1 MVAPISTVTSAW
13 KTFQSKT
20 GGIKPPKTEAEYEAL
35 LELMQDLT
43 NRYNCNKEPYAS
55 LFDLIAR
62 YMHEW
67 ELDNEPEL
75 KLMHLEPFERLRFLM
90 ERRNISQTALAKE
103 GIVAQSNLSN
113 ILSGT
118 EHVKVKFIFVKTVH
132 GLYQQFLD
140 LVFLIRDRYTHT
152 DWCEWTKHNT
162 RRSPEVKFWLLFCSL
177 KKSYKAWKKSE
188 D

>member
-43 NRYNCNKEPYAS
+43 DRYNCNKEPYAS

-90 ERRNISQTALAKE
+90 DRRNISQTALAKE

-113 ILSGT
+113 ILSG
-118 EHVKVKFIFVKTVH
+118 KVGISKDVAKRLAKYFGVSVETFI
-132 GLYQQFLD
+132 
-140 LVFLIRDRYTHT
+140 
-152 DWCEWTKHNT
+152 
-162 RRSPEVKFWLLFCSL
+162 
-177 KKSYKAWKKSE
+177 
-188 D
+188 

>member
-1 MVAPISTVTSAW
+1 MKKAAKYKDSRLNALMGQPEEIVRVRS
-13 KTFQSKT
+13 
-20 GGIKPPKTEAEYEAL
+20 PKSRKVLTDIYDHWQALNQNGLKRPESEAEYLVL

-43 NRYNCNKEPYAS
+43 DRYNCNKELYAS

-113 ILSGT
+113 ILSGKIGISKDVAKRLAKYFGVSVET
-118 EHVKVKFIFVKTVH
+118 FI
-132 GLYQQFLD
+132 
-140 LVFLIRDRYTHT
+140 
-152 DWCEWTKHNT
+152 
-162 RRSPEVKFWLLFCSL
+162 
-177 KKSYKAWKKSE
+177 
-188 D
+188 